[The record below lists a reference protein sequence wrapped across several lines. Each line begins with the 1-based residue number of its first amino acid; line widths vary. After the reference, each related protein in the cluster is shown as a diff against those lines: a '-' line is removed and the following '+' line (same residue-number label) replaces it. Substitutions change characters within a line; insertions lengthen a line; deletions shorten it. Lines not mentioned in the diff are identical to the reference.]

1 MTLGSRSTLIDAT
14 RIETELAQNIAE
26 LIRYEPGI
34 DVVEQG
40 SRFGLSGITIR
51 GIGGNRV
58 HIEVDGVAT
67 SDAFSIGSFSN
78 ASRDFFDID
87 SLKQVE
93 IIRGPASAVFGSDAL
108 GGVVSFVTKSPS
120 DVLRD
125 SDRYANASIGFNTVD
140 ASQVLSGSYAARL
153 GSVSAMFRG
162 TYREGQERDVP
173 AADPLDDRNLN
184 LLAKFDLGNTESGGV
199 SVTLEH
205 FDSDSLTAVD
215 SLEGTQDFTSLFGFP
230 YVVDTTRID
239 ADDSRT
245 RRRISVGQEWV
256 TGKFGTDY
264 LRWRAY
270 WQDSETRQDTFEDRD
285 TLIAGVPGA
294 ITRERQFKFEQ
305 TLSGIEIN
313 AGSDMTWGDVTH
325 ELSYGV
331 EYETADTRQLRSGLE
346 SDLTTG
352 ESSNQ
357 VGPDTFPLRDFPLS
371 STTRMGVY
379 LQNRIALGRITLTPG
394 LRWDRFE
401 LAADNDPIFAADNP
415 GITPRSIDDDQLS
428 PKLGATF
435 NIDDQWQVYAQ
446 YAEGFRAPPVNDV
459 NIGFTNFQFGYTAL
473 PNPDLRSESSV
484 GYEVGA
490 RLNGDNSHV
499 EFAMF
504 RTQFDDFIQ
513 SLQVV
518 DFDPINRLLVF
529 QSINVDE
536 VTIEGAEISTTWSPR
551 RFSDSIQFNLS
562 AAYARGTNE
571 ITNRPVDTVAP
582 FNAVLGIDYKPTD
595 DRWGFSGI
603 ARGATRQTDLDESDG
618 ARFSPSGYI
627 VFDATAF
634 FQASPK
640 VRLRAGVYNIGNTE
654 YTPYLDV
661 QGLPADAV
669 NLAQFVRPGRQ
680 ASIAIDLS
688 F

>member
-669 NLAQFVRPGRQ
+669 N
-680 ASIAIDLS
+680 
-688 F
+688 